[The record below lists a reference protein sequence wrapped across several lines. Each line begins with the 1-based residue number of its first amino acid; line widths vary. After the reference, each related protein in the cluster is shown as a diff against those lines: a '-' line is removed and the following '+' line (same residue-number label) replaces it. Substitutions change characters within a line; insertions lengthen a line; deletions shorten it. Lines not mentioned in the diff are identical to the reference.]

1 MSGEPNPSSDKRL
14 SKIERRFDSLLHL
27 LNSWRGH
34 CRGPRG
40 QASGNTSTN
49 VQKLEEGSDTSSNI
63 NQEGEAEGPNL
74 RETAQEGHRKKAE
87 RSASMALASDDDCRV
102 VLEDLALAVEA
113 DVEGEALD
121 SMEKLTMYKPIF
133 VVVQSLTC
141 LALWIYGSITSIL
154 EAGGPFDLVI
164 NSAGGLETLLPGRTK
179 VLVHGSN
186 CEDYRWDAWRW
197 ITYQWTHADFSHVGM
212 NIVLLLIAGIPLE
225 GFHGHV
231 RIAIVF
237 NVSVIGGALTHMISK
252 THGMGLVGMSAGCYS
267 LMAMHM
273 ADLIMNWH
281 QNRWR
286 KIKLLGLLLLIG
298 LDVTVAQ
305 LSAPD
310 DPTGHSAHLG
320 GYVAGL
326 IFGIFLVRNVKVKTC
341 ERVLQAAVLFIA
353 LGLIVFCFVWIA
365 QWAPMS
371 VWDSKPFCGS
381 MVVYQIG
388 FENWKCV
395 TCTES
400 HCGGQYDK
408 EYYTEYSVP
417 YEACLGNKYEFLN

>member
-237 NVSVIGGALTHMISK
+237 NVSVIGGALAHMISRS
-252 THGMGLVGMSAGCYS
+252 HDMGLVGMSAGCYS

-273 ADLIMNWH
+273 ADLILNWH

-286 KIKLLGLLLLIG
+286 KLKLLGLLLLIG
-298 LDVTVAQ
+298 VDVAAAQ
-305 LSAPD
+305 IFVPEKGL
-310 DPTGHSAHLG
+310 SAHLG
-320 GYVAGL
+320 GYLAGL
-326 IFGIFLVRNVKVKTC
+326 ILGILLVKRERVMSC
-341 ERVLQAAVLFIA
+341 ERVLKGLVLLIG
-353 LGLIVFCFVWIA
+353 LGLTVFCFTWIA

-381 MVVYQIG
+381 MAVFQIG
-388 FENWKCV
+388 FETWKCV
-395 TCTES
+395 TCTEP
-400 HCGGQYDK
+400 HCGGQYAK
-408 EYYTEYSVP
+408 GHFIVKP
-417 YEACLGNKYEFLN
+417 VAYEACLSNEADFLN